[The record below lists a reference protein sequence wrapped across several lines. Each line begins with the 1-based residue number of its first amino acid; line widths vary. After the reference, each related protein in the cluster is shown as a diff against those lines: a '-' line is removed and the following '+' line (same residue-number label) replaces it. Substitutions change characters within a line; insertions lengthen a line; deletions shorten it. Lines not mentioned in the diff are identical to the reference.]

1 MDARTKYNALVKFER
16 IPGRFRSNR
25 KIYPV
30 HKSLVPVEE
39 EGRKFGQDISEW
51 ILRYA
56 DMAND
61 AQILD
66 AGCGNG
72 HTLLQMVRHTSRKG
86 IGISISDE
94 EIRTARQ
101 NFSLLYP
108 ELPVYFI
115 NQSYDEPL
123 PGKYDAIVA
132 VESLKH
138 SANLGKSL
146 ENLSAH
152 LKPGGSFIIIEDL
165 FALLPDRD
173 KNLELLKNEWA
184 LSHLYQLN
192 DYTSFFREKNF
203 LLQENID
210 LTRGVRF
217 RNSGKLKKLISR
229 YRAVKPWVMLSQWKK
244 VLNIFLAGFIY
255 EDYYAQGLLEY
266 RMLKFVKKA

>member
-16 IPGRFRSNR
+16 IPGRIRSNR

-30 HKSLVPVEE
+30 HKPLVPVEE
-39 EGRKFGQDISEW
+39 EGQEFGHDISEY
-51 ILRYA
+51 ILRYGGIA
-56 DMAND
+56 DN

-72 HTLLQMVRHTSRKG
+72 HTLLQLIRYTSRQG
-86 IGISISDE
+86 VGISVSDE

-115 NQSYDEPL
+115 NQSYDDPL
-123 PGKYDAIVA
+123 PGKYDVIVA

-138 SANLGKSL
+138 SSNLAKSL
-146 ENLSAH
+146 DNLSAH
-152 LKPGGSFIIIEDL
+152 LKPGGTFIIIEDL
-165 FALLPDRD
+165 FTHLPEAD

-184 LSHLYQLN
+184 LSHLYQPEH
-192 DYTSFFREKNF
+192 YTSFFKKKNF
-203 LLQENID
+203 LLEENYD

-217 RNSGKLKKLISR
+217 RNPAKLKRLISR
-229 YRAVKPWVMLSQWKK
+229 YRALKPLVVMPQWKK

-266 RMLKFVKKA
+266 RLLKFVKQP